1 MLLILQTHKNTT
13 HIRSSYLKRHQIPWI
28 KSYEAQNQT
37 QDSIQH
43 RHLDKQ
49 FSIKVGHRSLG
60 YIECYISIHIYIYI
74 WKNKSKLLATS
85 KNAIIWNN
93 ELKFHKRPKTSYN
106 RKQIIKNKFTNVRIS
121 TKKST
126 KHI

>member
-60 YIECYISIHIYIYI
+60 YIECYLSIHIYIYLKKQI
-74 WKNKSKLLATS
+74 KIIGYFKKCKYMKQRIKIPQASKNKL
-85 KNAIIWNN
+85 
-93 ELKFHKRPKTSYN
+93 Y